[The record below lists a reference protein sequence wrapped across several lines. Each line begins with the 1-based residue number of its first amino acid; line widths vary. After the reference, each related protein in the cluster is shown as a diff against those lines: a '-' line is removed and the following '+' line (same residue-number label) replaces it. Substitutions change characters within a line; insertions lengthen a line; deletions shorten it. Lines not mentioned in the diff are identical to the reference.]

1 MRITVFGATGGTGQ
15 HLVDQALEAGHHIT
29 AVVRDPARLPQADHP
44 RLEVVKAVVEA
55 DLQHL
60 DAITEAVKGQDA
72 VVSALGP
79 RGKDDITVCS
89 DGARA
94 IITAMRATDS
104 RRLIV
109 VTASGHIVDEGD
121 GPFTRSMVKP
131 MLRRFLRDGFADFA
145 RTDQT
150 VKASGLDWTIMRPP
164 RLTDGRRR
172 AYRTATDRNVRG
184 GITIARADLADAI
197 LTAAADPATAGHT
210 IALGY

>member
-15 HLVDQALEAGHHIT
+15 HLVNQALETGHHIT
-29 AVVRDPARLPQADHP
+29 AVVRNPARLQQADHP
-44 RLEVVKAVVEA
+44 RLAVVKA

-60 DAITEAVKGQDA
+60 EAITEAVKGQDA
-72 VVSALGP
+72 VVSTLGP

-121 GPFTRSMVKP
+121 GPFTRGMVKP

-145 RTDQT
+145 RTDQA

>member
-15 HLVDQALEAGHHIT
+15 HLVNQALEAGHHVT
-29 AVVRDPARLPQADHP
+29 AVVRDPARLQQADHP
-44 RLEVVKAVVEA
+44 RLEAVKA

-60 DAITEAVKGQDA
+60 KAITEAVKGQDA

-121 GPFTRSMVKP
+121 GPFTRGMVKP

-145 RTDQT
+145 RTDQA

>member
-15 HLVDQALEAGHHIT
+15 HLVNQALETGHHIT
-29 AVVRDPARLPQADHP
+29 AVARNPARLQQADHP
-44 RLEVVKAVVEA
+44 RLAVVKAG
-55 DLQHL
+55 LQHL
-60 DAITEAVKGQDA
+60 EAITEAVKGQDA
-72 VVSALGP
+72 VVSTLGP

-121 GPFTRSMVKP
+121 GPFTRGMVKP

-145 RTDQT
+145 RTDQA

>member
-1 MRITVFGATGGTGQ
+1 VRITVFGATGGTGQ
-15 HLVDQALEAGHHIT
+15 HLVNQALEAGHHIT
-29 AVVRDPARLPQADHP
+29 AVVRDPARLRQTGHP
-44 RLEVVKAVVEA
+44 RLEVTQA

-60 DAITEAVKGQDA
+60 DAITEVVKGQDA

-145 RTDQT
+145 RTDQA

-197 LTAAADPATAGHT
+197 LTAAADPATVGHT

>member
-15 HLVDQALEAGHHIT
+15 HLVNQALEAGHHIT
-29 AVVRDPARLPQADHP
+29 AVVRNPARLQQADHP
-44 RLEVVKAVVEA
+44 RLEVVKAVVKA

-60 DAITEAVKGQDA
+60 EAITEAVKGQDA

-145 RTDQT
+145 RTDQA